1 MLTVITPVQDMEG
14 WQVCKHTHGELG
26 LTAAAGQHMM
36 LAAPNAC
43 DGHQQTAQ
51 AMADDASKQ
60 ARADLASTVCV
71 SKFMKSPDAAATL
84 ATLKETQSW
93 KRDDIIKEGGWATM
107 IGIDKPS
114 SDTIDMC
121 ADKLAEMEMPA
132 TAETGTTEA
141 GTAGG

>member
-1 MLTVITPVQDMEG
+1 MSDKAPLSKRWEDFRPSKALWFWSCAACVVLTMVLGFSAGGWMLG
-14 WQVCKHTHGELG
+14 G
-26 LTAAAGQHMM
+26 
-36 LAAPNAC
+36 
-43 DGHQQTAQ
+43 TAQ